1 MLDVTKHKFLK
12 FLLSGTMYFSEGVGF
27 ALLTIILIFYLNDYG
42 FPYYVTTFVVGITN
56 IPWMIKFF
64 WGGIA
69 DHFLKLGR
77 KPFIVF
83 GSLISAVG
91 FFAVAFISPE
101 FNIIAFTLALIL
113 ADFGLA
119 LFDTAFDAWAI
130 EISNENERGMINGAI
145 QGGLA
150 AGLVFGASVFGYFS
164 KSYGYSL
171 AFISGSLILV
181 ISILAF
187 HLFVGENPRK
197 KQRQKL
203 SKILAKE
210 FKKRSTQALSF
221 FAPISTVGNGFLIL
235 AIPLYFSD
243 RFGLDVAQT
252 GLIYILFPLCRL
264 FGSLVGGYI
273 TDLKEK
279 KKVLTVYICALS
291 VACVLLLAAQNWQML
306 AVFYGLF
313 AFLHGGYGTAILAI
327 FMDIT
332 NPRVGASQFSI
343 LTSLMNFGE
352 SGIGAITGT
361 LLAIVGFSGVFLYA
375 AWAYG
380 PALLVIH
387 FVKLR
392 NMPAK

>member
-1 MLDVTKHKFLK
+1 MIDVTKHKFLK
-12 FLLSGTMYFSEGVGF
+12 FLLSGAMYFSEGIGF
-27 ALLTIILIFYLNDYG
+27 ALLTVILIFYLNDQG
-42 FPYYVTTFVVGITN
+42 FPYPLTTLIVGVTN

-64 WGGIA
+64 WGGIV
-69 DHFLKLGR
+69 DHFQKLGR

-91 FFAVAFISPE
+91 FLVVAFISPD
-101 FNIIAFTLALIL
+101 FNLVAFTLALIL

-130 EISNENERGMINGAI
+130 EISNEDERGKINGAI
-145 QGGLA
+145 QAGLAGGLI
-150 AGLVFGASVFGYFS
+150 FGASVFGFFS
-164 KSYGYSL
+164 KSYGYPL
-171 AFISGSLILV
+171 AFMTGSLILV

-187 HLFVGENPRK
+187 HIFVAENIRK
-197 KQRQKL
+197 KQSQKL
-203 SKILAKE
+203 TKILVKE
-210 FKKRSTQALSF
+210 FKKRSTQALSL
-221 FAPISTVGNGFLIL
+221 FAPVSTVGNGLLIL

-243 RFGLDVAQT
+243 RFNLDVAQT
-252 GLIYILFPLCRL
+252 GLIYVLFPLCRL
-264 FGSLVGGYI
+264 IGSLVGGYI

-279 KKVLTVYICALS
+279 KKVLTVYICSLS
-291 VACVLLLAAQNWQML
+291 VACVLLLAADNWQML

-332 NPRVGASQFSI
+332 NPKVGASQFSI
-343 LTSLMNFGE
+343 LTSFMNFGE

-392 NMPAK
+392 NLPGK